1 MMTMLDR
8 SKPSPLVTPP
18 HAEPLD
24 DALARLSTSRK
35 GLNQAEAD
43 ARLEEYGPNRTP
55 RGRRTPALLRFFRHF
70 HNALIYVLIGAAAIT
85 WWLGHPIDTAVILFV
100 VFANAV
106 IGFIQEGRAE
116 AAMEA
121 IESLLSPHAAVYRD
135 GRRVTVEAETLV
147 PGDVVFVEA
156 GDRIPADLRLIKSS
170 HLRIQ
175 EAILTGESVAVDKS
189 VGVSQADAPLGDR
202 TGCAFSGTIVTAGQ
216 AEGLVVATGI
226 NTEIGRISGM
236 LSSVDRLQ
244 TPLLRQMNAFAK
256 WLTILILLIGAAL
269 LSFGVFIRNADF
281 SETFMSVVGLSVA
294 AIPEGLPAVLTITM
308 AIGVRAMAGKN
319 AIVRRLP
326 AIETLGAVSVICTD
340 KTGTLTHNEMMAS
353 AIIAAG
359 QAFDVTGDGY
369 TPSGNVSPAPS
380 EPVQTVLEQLA
391 ITATVCNDS
400 RLVKDAQTWT
410 VSGDPMEG
418 ALLAFAG
425 KILGP
430 FDDVRRDHPRTAV
443 LPFDARHRFMA
454 TLTTNGTG
462 QHVRAKGAP
471 EVISS
476 LCTKMMGPDGT
487 PVPIEHKFI
496 KARTSALA
504 AQGQRVLAF
513 AMADAEP
520 DQKLSED
527 DLKGTLTFLGVIGL
541 KDPPRAEAVKAIAD
555 CHAAGIRVKM
565 ITGDHAG
572 TAAAIAREIGL
583 EYPGHVLEGKDLD
596 ALDDVELAHAAL
608 ETNVFART
616 SPEHKLRLVQA
627 LQSQNMI
634 VAMTGDGVNDAP
646 ALKRADVG
654 VAMGRKGSE
663 AAKEAAAVV
672 LADDNFASIAAAVT
686 EGRRIY
692 DNIRKLIRWT
702 LPTGGGESS
711 VVILAL
717 LFGLTLPVTP
727 IQILWINLITEMA
740 LGFALALE
748 PLEPKSMEQPPRK
761 RDATL
766 LDTGLLADIVVATAL
781 FAAAVFAVF
790 TYTLDQTGSVELAR
804 TVAFNTLVVLQ
815 VAYLFFVRYLHGA
828 SSTLAGLRGT
838 PAVWTALFIVVAGQ
852 LAVTYIPSAQT
863 IFGTVPLSPFYAAIV
878 IGAGAAVFGLLE
890 VEKQL
895 RLAIR
900 RIR

>member
-1 MMTMLDR
+1 MLDHQSR
-8 SKPSPLVTPP
+8 PNQMPVPA
-18 HAEPLD
+18 HAESTEA
-24 DALARLSTSRK
+24 ALKRLSSSRL
-35 GLNQAEAD
+35 GLTQAEA
-43 ARLEEYGPNRTP
+43 ATRLSEYGLNRTP
-55 RGRRTPALLRFFRHF
+55 RGRRTPLLLRFLRHF
-70 HNALIYVLIGAAAIT
+70 HNALIYVLIASAAVT

-100 VFANAV
+100 VMANGV

-116 AAMEA
+116 SAMEA
-121 IESLLSPHAAVYRD
+121 IATLLSPHAAVLRD
-135 GRRVTVEAETLV
+135 GDRVTVDAETLV
-147 PGDVVFVEA
+147 PGDIVLVEA
-156 GDRIPADLRLIKSS
+156 GDRIPADLRLIESS
-170 HLRIQ
+170 GLKIQ
-175 EAILTGESVAVDKS
+175 EAILTGESVPVEKS
-189 VGVSQADAPLGDR
+189 VEPSCTDAVLGDR
-202 TGCAFSGTIVTAGQ
+202 SSSAFSGTIVTAGQ
-216 AEGLVVATGI
+216 AQGLVTATGV
-226 NTEIGRISGM
+226 NTEIGRISSM
-236 LSSVDRLQ
+236 LSSVDELQ

-256 WLTILILLIGAAL
+256 WLTILILLIGSAL
-269 LSFGVFIRNADF
+269 LSYGVFIRHADF

-319 AIVRRLP
+319 AIIRRLP

-340 KTGTLTHNEMMAS
+340 KTGTLTHNEMTVS
-353 AIIAAG
+353 ALIIAS

-369 TPSGNVSPAPS
+369 TPSGDITPSPS
-380 EPVQTVLEQLA
+380 ETIRPVFELLA
-391 ITATVCNDS
+391 ETAARCNDS
-400 RLVKDAQTWT
+400 SLAKEGDVWI

-425 KILGP
+425 KVLGNAE
-430 FDDVRRDHPRTAV
+430 DVRRDTPRQAV
-443 LPFDARHRFMA
+443 LPFDSRHRFMA
-454 TLTTNGTG
+454 TKNSGPAG
-462 QHVRAKGAP
+462 ARIHAKGAP
-471 EVISS
+471 EDISA
-476 LCTKMMGPDGT
+476 LCTHMIGADGT
-487 PVPIEHKFI
+487 PVPIDREEI
-496 KARTSALA
+496 TAITAELA
-504 AQGQRVLAF
+504 AQGQRVLAL
-513 AMADAEP
+513 ASAEAKP
-520 DQKLSED
+520 DQALTPEA
-527 DLKGTLTFLGVIGL
+527 LKGALVFLGVVGL
-541 KDPPRAEAVKAIAD
+541 KDPPRAEAVDAIAE
-555 CHAAGIRVKM
+555 CHAAGIQVKM

-572 TAAAIAREIGL
+572 TAAAIAKEIGL
-583 EYPGHVLEGKDLD
+583 PHPGHVLEGRDLD
-596 ALDDVELAHAAL
+596 AMDDVDLVHAAL

-654 VAMGRKGSE
+654 VAMGVKGSE

-717 LFGLTLPVTP
+717 LFGTTLPVTA
-727 IQILWINLITEMA
+727 IQILWINLITEMT

-748 PLEPKSMEQPPRK
+748 PLEPRSMQQPPRK

-766 LDTGLLADIVVATAL
+766 LDGGLLADIVVATIL

-790 TYTLDQTGSVELAR
+790 TYTLDQSASIELAR

-828 SSTLAGLRGT
+828 SSTLDGLKGT
-838 PAVWTALFIVVAGQ
+838 PSVWVALLIVMVGQ
-852 LAVTYIPSAQT
+852 LMATYLPAAQNV
-863 IFGTVPLSPFYAAIV
+863 FGTVSLSPFYASIV
-878 IGAGAAVFGLLE
+878 VGTGIAVFGLLE
-890 VEKQL
+890 VEKQM
-895 RLAIR
+895 RLAMR

>member
-1 MMTMLDR
+1 MLDR
-8 SKPSPLVTPP
+8 LESNLRAPF
-18 HAEPLD
+18 HAEPVEA
-24 DALARLSTSRK
+24 ALARLSSSPK
-35 GLNQAEAD
+35 GLREDEAR

-55 RGRRTPALLRFFRHF
+55 RGRKTPILFRFLRHF
-70 HNALIYVLIGAAAIT
+70 HNALIYVLIGAAAVT
-85 WWLGHPIDTAVILFV
+85 WWLGHPIDSAVIMFV
-100 VFANAV
+100 VMTNAV
-106 IGFIQEGRAE
+106 IGFLQEGRAE

-121 IESLLSPHAAVYRD
+121 IETLLSPHASVYRD
-135 GRRVTVEAETLV
+135 GQRVTIEADTLV
-147 PGDVVFVEA
+147 PGDIVFIEA
-156 GDRIPADLRLIKSS
+156 GDRVPADVNLTQATG
-170 HLRIQ
+170 LRIQ
-175 EAILTGESVAVDKS
+175 EAILTGESVPVEKS
-189 VGVSQADAPLGDR
+189 PGVSREDAPLGDR
-202 TGCAFSGTIVTAGQ
+202 TGMAFSGTIVTAGQ
-216 AEGLVVATGI
+216 AEGLVVATGAH
-226 NTEIGRISGM
+226 TEIGRISAM
-236 LSSVDRLQ
+236 ISTVDRLQ

-269 LSFGVFIRNADF
+269 LSFGVFIRKADF

-340 KTGTLTHNEMMAS
+340 KTGTLTHNEMVA
-353 AIIAAG
+353 ATVEIAG
-359 QAFDVTGDGY
+359 QTFEVSGDGY
-369 TPSGNVSPAPS
+369 APQGDVSPSPSGPARS
-380 EPVQTVLEQLA
+380 ALEQLA
-391 ITATVCNDS
+391 VTASLCNDS
-400 RLVKDAQTWT
+400 RLVRQGDTWAAN
-410 VSGDPMEG
+410 GDPMEG

-425 KILGP
+425 KVIAP
-430 FDDVRRDHPRTAV
+430 FDEVRNDHPQIAV
-443 LPFDARHRFMA
+443 LPFDTHHRFMA
-454 TLTTNGTG
+454 TLNGGEHG
-462 QHVRAKGAP
+462 QHIHVKGAP
-471 EVISS
+471 EVIAA
-476 LCTKMMGPDGT
+476 LCDQMLGPDGT
-487 PVPIEHKFI
+487 PIPMDRKAI
-496 KARTSALA
+496 KSLTATLA
-504 AQGQRVLAF
+504 SKGQRVLAF
-513 AMADAEP
+513 ATAVAGSNPTLSSDA
-520 DQKLSED
+520 
-527 DLKGTLTFLGVIGL
+527 LKGSLVFIGL
-541 KDPPRAEAVKAIAD
+541 AGLMDPPRAEAVKAIKD
-555 CHAAGIRVKM
+555 CRAAGIQVKM

-583 EYPGHVLEGKDLD
+583 DHPGHVLEGHDLD
-596 ALDDVELAHAAL
+596 ALDDVDLVHAVL

-663 AAKEAAAVV
+663 AAKEAAAMV

-686 EGRRIY
+686 QGRRIY

-702 LPTGGGESS
+702 LPTGGGEAS

-717 LFGLTLPVTP
+717 LFGLTLPVTA
-727 IQILWINLITEMA
+727 IQILWINLITEMT
-740 LGFALALE
+740 LGLALALE
-748 PLEPKSMEQPPRK
+748 PLEPQSMEQPPRK

-766 LDTGLLADIVVATAL
+766 LDGGLLADIVVATVL

-790 TYTLDQTGSVELAR
+790 TYTLDQSGSVELAR

-828 SSTLAGLRGT
+828 SSTLDGLKGT
-838 PAVWTALFIVVAGQ
+838 PAVWTGLVIVTIGQ
-852 LAVTYIPSAQT
+852 AVVTYLPAAQKV
-863 IFGTVPLSPFYAAIV
+863 FGTVSLSPFYGAIV
-878 IGAGAAVFGLLE
+878 IGAGVAVFGLLE